1 MKYTY
6 EFLRKC
12 HGLRFK
18 AVRCGSDIEGIVKV
32 EKGDD
37 VTLCYGEEMLG
48 NADHF
53 HRSECAVITPG
64 YGLDRADITSF
75 EIVPR
80 DPDTYK
86 DWQVGDKII
95 EGDVEYSIIFR
106 CGEIALYKNFRG
118 SCCNVPYTCEE
129 LYNLGYRLVLTDA
142 EKQILEEQKKEGWEP
157 QDGDICFIESLT
169 PHVIIYKENK
179 NGHVRSYADFRLNDD
194 YIYDFVFET
203 CRIDDIKKCRPATE
217 QEKHWLF
224 NALAKKGKRWNAE
237 RKRLESIAPVPY
249 KLRKFEPVLVRDKAD
264 QSWGCDVYLKPGN
277 MTYPYECANGLWR
290 LCIPLN
296 EDTEHLLGTKE
307 DCNHHTITQ

>member
-1 MKYTY
+1 MLSLSA
-6 EFLRKC
+6 ESFRL
-12 HGLRFK
+12 LP
-18 AVRCGSDIEGIVKV
+18 SD
-32 EKGDD
+32 
-37 VTLCYGEEMLG
+37 
-48 NADHF
+48 
-53 HRSECAVITPG
+53 
-64 YGLDRADITSF
+64 F

-95 EGDVEYSIIFR
+95 EGDVEFSIIFR
-106 CGEIALYKNFRG
+106 CGEVVFYKNFRG

-277 MTYPYECANGLWR
+277 MTHPYKCANGLWR